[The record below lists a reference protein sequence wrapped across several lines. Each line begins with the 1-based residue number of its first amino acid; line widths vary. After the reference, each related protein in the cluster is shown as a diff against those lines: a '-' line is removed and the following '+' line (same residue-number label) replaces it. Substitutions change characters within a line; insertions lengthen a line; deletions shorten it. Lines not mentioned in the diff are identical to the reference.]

1 MTAAQLKAILPAL
14 RTISDDDINTFI
26 GLSEP
31 HFDVDR
37 WGAFYVEGLANWVA
51 NEIILASQP
60 LSMDDGAEV
69 SKSVGDTSFS
79 LSSELV
85 MMQVKDRAMR
95 TRFGQRYRELSQ
107 LIGGGGVFA

>member
-14 RTISDDDINTFI
+14 RTISDDDINTYI
-26 GLSEP
+26 GLADP
-31 HFDVDR
+31 YFDVER
-37 WGAFYVEGLANWVA
+37 WGAWYAEGLANWVA

-60 LSMDDGAEV
+60 LSMNDGAEV

-85 MMQVKDRAMR
+85 SKQADDRAML
-95 TRFGQRYRELSQ
+95 TRFGQRYRQLSL